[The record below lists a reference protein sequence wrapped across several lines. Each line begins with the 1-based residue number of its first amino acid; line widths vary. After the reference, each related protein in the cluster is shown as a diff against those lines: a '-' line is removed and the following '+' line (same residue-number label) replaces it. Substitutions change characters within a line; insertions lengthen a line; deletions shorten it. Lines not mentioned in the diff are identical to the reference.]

1 MQYYGGYDGF
11 KTAVK
16 HLKDPGLDKVPTL
29 RTNQEYAELREVLF
43 RLQFVVETTKGKS
56 RIEQQLYLQT
66 NHPFNTLVSILKT
79 SPVPE
84 LVYTSAFHSWLTDFL
99 HKYLIY
105 FVFVALCMQEDNAQN
120 RQYAAYTRSEF
131 QRYVKEVVPA
141 THPKEARLLLEW
153 IGEGP
158 E

>member
-1 MQYYGGYDGF
+1 M
-11 KTAVK
+11 
-16 HLKDPGLDKVPTL
+16 
-29 RTNQEYAELREVLF
+29 LF
-43 RLQFVVETTKGKS
+43 RLPFVVETTKGKS
-56 RIEQQLYLQT
+56 RIEQQVYLQT
-66 NHPFNTLVSILKT
+66 NQSFNTLVSILKT

-84 LVYTSAFHSWLTDFL
+84 LVYTSEFHSWSTDFL

-105 FVFVALCMQEDNAQN
+105 FVFVTLCMQEDNAQN
-120 RQYAAYTRSEF
+120 CQYAAHTRSEF
-131 QRYVKEVVPA
+131 QRYVKEVFPA